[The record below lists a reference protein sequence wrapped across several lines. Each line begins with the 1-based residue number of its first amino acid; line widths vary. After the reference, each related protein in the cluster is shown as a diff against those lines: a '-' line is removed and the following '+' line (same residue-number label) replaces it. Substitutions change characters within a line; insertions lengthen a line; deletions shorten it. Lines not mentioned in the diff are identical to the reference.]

1 MNTAAGSQVVHG
13 APASAGLLED
23 VKGAKSPAPLGPVLH
38 VLEATIGGTKRHL
51 LDLAAGL
58 RQQGWEIE
66 VACPRVRDEAIGDL
80 SFWGDLRAAGIPTH
94 EVPMRRRTLCRENM
108 QAIARLAWLIRRRR
122 YAIVHAHSSVAG
134 AVARPAAILA
144 GASSG
149 RRPKVVYTPH
159 GFAFLTPGSPLR
171 RRALLAIERALGR
184 WTDCVIAVS
193 PAEAKET
200 VAYRVVPP
208 ARVATI
214 PNGIATASGGSEAA
228 ADRAVVREREGWS
241 HRPVVGTLA
250 RMTPQK
256 DPFTWLQAAARI
268 AAAHPEV
275 QFVWIWGGELEPQVR
290 ACAGRLG
297 LMPRLRFLG
306 YREDARQL
314 LAGFDVFLLSSAFE
328 GLPYSAIE
336 ALAAGTPVVATDVT
350 GTRDVVRHGETGLL
364 APPGDPE
371 ALARHVLAL
380 LDDPDLARRLAQA
393 GQRDVLAR
401 FSVQRMVEQTAA
413 LYQTL
418 LG

>member
-1 MNTAAGSQVVHG
+1 MNAAASSPLAGS
-13 APASAGLLED
+13 ASASAAGLLED
-23 VKGAKSPAPLGPVLH
+23 VEVAKSPAPLGAVLH

-51 LDLAAGL
+51 LDLATGL
-58 RQQGWEIE
+58 RQHGWALE
-66 VACPRVRDEAIGDL
+66 VACPRVRDEAIGDC
-80 SFWGDLRAAGIPTH
+80 SFWDDLHAAGIPAH
-94 EVPMRRRTLCRENM
+94 EVPMRRRTLCRENV
-108 QAIARLAWLIRRRR
+108 QAVARLAWLIRRRR

-144 GASSG
+144 GVGWS

-159 GFAFLTPGSPLR
+159 GFAFLTPGQPQR
-171 RRALLAIERALGR
+171 RRVLLAIERVLGR
-184 WTDCVIAVS
+184 WTDRVIAVS
-193 PAEAKET
+193 PAEASEMA
-200 VAYRVVPP
+200 AYGVVPP
-208 ARVATI
+208 SRVVTI
-214 PNGIATASGGSEAA
+214 PNGIAPEETAV
-228 ADRAVVREREGWS
+228 DRAAVRAREGWG
-241 HRPVVGTLA
+241 HQPVVGTLA

-256 DPFTWLQAAARI
+256 DPFTWLQAAARV
-268 AAAHPEV
+268 AAARPEV
-275 QFVWIWGGELEPQVR
+275 QFVWIWGGELEPEVR

-297 LMPRLRFLG
+297 LAPRLRFLG
-306 YREDARQL
+306 YREDARRL

-336 ALAAGTPVVATDVT
+336 ALAAGTPVVATDVA

-380 LDDPDLARRLAQA
+380 LDDPALARRLAQA

-401 FSVQRMVEQTAA
+401 FSVQAMVEQTAA
-413 LYQTL
+413 LYRTL